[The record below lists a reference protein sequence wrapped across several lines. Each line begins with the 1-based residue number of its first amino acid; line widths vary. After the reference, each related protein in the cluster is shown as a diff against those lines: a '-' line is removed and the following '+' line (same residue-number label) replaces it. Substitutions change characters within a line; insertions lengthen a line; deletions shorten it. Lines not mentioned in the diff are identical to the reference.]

1 MHIIF
6 EEHQY
11 DADIVKDVLRDISA
25 LQDVEK
31 KVCVSYVGYF
41 YSPTVMDC
49 VFILPKVLLK
59 DESFVNEEGKKMNR
73 EIIADVP
80 KYTETITNED
90 GTTSEVSRSVT
101 PEDIITKEGQEKY
114 LSKEY
119 RKFIYEFSVWVYRS
133 LCVYK
138 KKNPD
143 SKAIYFKQLPQRGNG
158 KRHEANT
165 FLDIILSL
173 IRFNQENQDYF
184 MFTIRNIHSGMNK
197 INWTRTISHS
207 QAFLQK
213 EAPIYLDPVNKKR
226 QINFDEEL
234 FVIFFSI
241 LNHLNEKYGF
251 RTPINFQYELINQR
265 RFDQYLNGYGQTRLR
280 QIKYKYFSDKA
291 LILWDLCYAFFNSA
305 HKIAVNTDQRE
316 YLLAKSFEIVF
327 EAMIDDLI
335 GSNRSDIPKGL
346 KDQHDGKRVDHMY
359 AYDALTR
366 SDEDNTNDQVYYI
379 GDSKYYKNGS
389 KLGRESIY
397 KQYTYARNVIQWNI
411 DLFMNTD
418 TSDMTEDER
427 KDYDDDK
434 ARFGKVK
441 IRKSE
446 DEGNFTEGYNV
457 IPNFFISAFVDKDR
471 RYDAGINI
479 RHHMI
484 KKDGKEVH
492 STHISY
498 QFENRLFDRDTLI
511 LSHYDVNFLYVIYL
525 YSRNK
530 TGEKVAWRNSVR
542 DLFRDE
548 IRSVIEN
555 EFEFYAMTPHDG
567 DPVGMEYIKANF
579 QKVLGKIYTPYDNKD
594 VLAVALSKAD
604 SERKNNEE
612 LLEELRKYFYVTNE
626 PVKLGYN
633 PEKAIKIEKDNT
645 GTITH
650 QRQKEGILVG
660 MVRDDKQ
667 WQWVKDESKYNI
679 RQVAEFERKGTMQI
693 TREVLMVN
701 RIVIYKKKN
710 NEIEYLGM
718 FPLADM
724 DSIPSSY
731 SYDDMQNFIH
741 PYPFRDSQSEEE
753 RKKNKYIIYEID
765 IDSPLPLSEMDKRKY
780 EEWIKQYGRDEKG
793 RIGKPFIV

>member
-31 KVCVSYVGYF
+31 KVSVSYVGYF

-59 DESFVNEEGKKMNR
+59 DETFEDENGRMLCR
-73 EIIADVP
+73 EVIADVP
-80 KYTETITNED
+80 KYTESITNED
-90 GTTSEVSRSVT
+90 GTTTEISRFVT
-101 PEDIITKEGQEKY
+101 PEDIISKEGQEKF

-184 MFTIRNIHSGMNK
+184 MFTIKNIHSGMNK

-213 EAPIYLDPVNKKR
+213 GAPIYLDPVNKKR

-241 LNHLNEKYGF
+241 LNYLNDKYGF
-251 RTPINFQYELINQR
+251 RTPINFQYELINKR
-265 RFDQYLNGYGQTRLR
+265 RFEQYLNGYGQTRLR

-291 LILWDLCYAFFNSA
+291 LILWDLCYAFFDSA

-327 EAMIDDLI
+327 ESMIDDLI
-335 GSNRSDIPKGL
+335 GSDRNDIPKGL
-346 KDQHDGKRVDHMY
+346 KDQKDGKRVDHMY

-366 SDEDNTNDQVYYI
+366 SDEDDNNDQVYYI

-389 KLGRESIY
+389 KLGKESIY

-418 TSDMTEDER
+418 TSDLTDDE
-427 KDYDDDK
+427 KNDYADDK

-471 RYDAGINI
+471 RYDDGSNI
-479 RHHMI
+479 KHHMVMKNG
-484 KKDGKEVH
+484 KKVH

-555 EFEFYAMTPHDG
+555 EFDFYAMRPHEG
-567 DPVGMEYIKANF
+567 DPVGIEYIKANF
-579 QKVLGKIYTPYDNKD
+579 QKVLGKIYTPYDD
-594 VLAVALSKAD
+594 QDILAVALSKAD
-604 SERKNNEE
+604 SEKRNNEE
-612 LLEELRKYFYVTNE
+612 LLEELNKYFYVTTK
-626 PVKLGYN
+626 PVKLGDN
-633 PEKAIKIEKDNT
+633 PANAIQKVITYK
-645 GTITH
+645 GTISH
-650 QRQKEGILVG
+650 KRQKEGILVG
-660 MVRDDKQ
+660 ITRSTEHWK
-667 WQWVKDESKYNI
+667 WVKDESKYNI
-679 RQVAEFERKGTMQI
+679 RQIAEFEREGTIQL

-701 RIVIYKKKN
+701 RILIYREEN
-710 NEIEYLGM
+710 DDIEFLGM
-718 FPLADM
+718 FPIADM

-731 SYDDMQNFIH
+731 SYDDMRNFIN
-741 PYPFRDSQSEEE
+741 PYPFSDNQSLEE
-753 RKKNKYIIYEID
+753 RMKNKYIIYEID
-765 IDSPLPLSEMDKRKY
+765 IDSPLPFSEVDKRKFSAL
-780 EEWIKQYGRDEKG
+780 IKEYGYDNKG
-793 RIGKPFIV
+793 RLGKAFIV